1 MRRTRGIRLAATAGV
16 GALLVAGCLQSDDGG
31 SDSGGGGSD
40 TGDGVVEVFGAFT
53 GTEQD
58 SFEASI
64 ASFEE
69 ESGIDIQY
77 TGNADFTTLIQSN
90 VQSGNAPDIGVFPQ
104 PGLLLDIAADG
115 DMVPVE
121 DYLDVD
127 SLNETLVPGLL
138 DSVTDG
144 EGTVFGA
151 PMKLAVKSLVWVP
164 RDAWEQGGYEEPTTF
179 QELLDLSAEIEADGI
194 APWCIGM
201 EAGAGTGWLG
211 TDWIEEMVVRVA
223 GPDVYDQWVAHEI
236 PFDDP
241 QIQEAFDAYGQI
253 VFEDGFVLGG
263 PEGILNTNVEDA
275 DNPQLE
281 DPPECMMHRQ
291 ANFVVDFYPADVQK
305 SLDETFIVFGF
316 PRIEGGFD
324 GNAVLG
330 AGDMVSL
337 FNGEDD
343 EAQQVAELLTSD
355 QFGVEWA
362 QTGSFLSPHTTFD
375 AANYPNE
382 TISSI
387 AEIAGQADA
396 FRFDASDLMPPEVGA
411 GTFWDG
417 MVEWTSGDS
426 STEEVTADIEDS
438 WPS

>member
-1 MRRTRGIRLAATAGV
+1 V

-281 DPPECMMHRQ
+281 NPPECMMHRQ
-291 ANFVVDFYPADVQK
+291 GNFVVDFYPADVQK

>member
-1 MRRTRGIRLAATAGV
+1 MRRTRRIRLAATAGV
-16 GALLVAGCLQSDDGG
+16 GALALSGCLQGGDEESSGGSGG
-31 SDSGGGGSD
+31 SDS
-40 TGDGVVEVFGAFT
+40 GDGVVEVFGAFT

-58 SFEASI
+58 SFEASV

-69 ESGIDIQY
+69 ESGIDITY

-90 VQSGNAPDIGVFPQ
+90 VQSGNPPDIGVFPQ

-115 DMVPVE
+115 DVVPIE
-121 DYLDVD
+121 DYLDTD
-127 SLNETLVPGLL
+127 GLEGSLVRGLL

-164 RDAWEQGGYEEPTTF
+164 KDAWEQGGYEEPATY
-179 QELLDLSAEIEADGI
+179 QELLDLSAQIQADGI

-201 EAGAGTGWLG
+201 EAGAATGWLG
-211 TDWIEEMVVRVA
+211 TDWIEEFVVRIG
-223 GPDVYDQWVAHEI
+223 GPDVYDQWVSHDI

-241 QIQEAFDAYGQI
+241 QIQEAFEAYGEI
-253 VFEDGFVLGG
+253 VFTDGYVLGG
-263 PEGILNTNVEDA
+263 PEGILNTNVEDTDDA
-275 DNPQLE
+275 QLE
-281 DPPECMMHRQ
+281 DPPGCMMHRQ
-291 ANFVVDFYPADVQK
+291 ANFVVDFYPTDVQK
-305 SLDETFIVFGF
+305 SLDDTFLVFGF
-316 PRIEGGFD
+316 PPVDGGYD

-330 AGDMVSL
+330 GGDMVAL

-343 EAQQVAELLTSD
+343 EAQQVAEFLTSD
-355 QFGVEWA
+355 QFGAEWA

-375 AANYPNE
+375 TASYPNE
-382 TISSI
+382 TIKSI
-387 AEIAGQADA
+387 AKIATEADT

-417 MVEWTSGDS
+417 MVDWTSGDKS
-426 STEEVTADIEDS
+426 SEEVTAEIEES